1 MLAQTFKTASQLGI
15 SEAEQ
20 RALIT
25 VLHGMEDGT
34 INEGNLY
41 MPAYHTSCGTAHCIA
56 GWATMVDPK
65 AFPWTKSSVGA
76 CCILN
81 TPFPKELLKV
91 FGVGSGNKMANK
103 DQAMGS
109 LRTYLETGE
118 YSGL

>member
-34 INEGNLY
+34 INEENLY
-41 MPAYHTSCGTAHCIA
+41 MSVYHTACGTAHCIA
-56 GWATMVDPK
+56 GWATTVDPK
-65 AFPWTKSSVGA
+65 AFPWTLHGFGA
-76 CCILN
+76 TRIIN
-81 TPFPKELLKV
+81 SPFPKELMKV
-91 FGVGSGNKMANK
+91 FGIGSGNKIATK
-103 DQAMGS
+103 DQAMES

-118 YSGL
+118 YVGL